1 MVEKNKTNK
10 KQTKMKQTTCTLLT
24 LLAAVGTAS
33 NPASWKQSPLSS
45 DTTHEIVLALPQRNL
60 DVLERTLL
68 EVSNPTHF
76 RYGQYLTFEEVG
88 KLVAPSS
95 ADRQAVRGWLEGHGF
110 AMGHHCHA
118 TAHGEYVRCSAPVS
132 MWTSALV
139 DANFQRYSHV
149 ELSDVSVVRALR
161 AQVPASVTPH
171 LTGMFLA
178 SDLPSDSGLQHGGF
192 QHQHAND
199 ENDEN
204 AAAAPYC
211 KSHPCTFPTTL
222 NKAYNITSNDGG
234 GHGSMSVF
242 ETSGQYMSPADLA
255 LYQKTYSIPN
265 HPVDVNVGG
274 NSDDN
279 TCKYLT
285 YECGEANLDIQ
296 TIMAVAQ
303 NVETTFWS
311 TPKTTTF
318 AHWITD
324 MANATSP
331 PLVHS
336 VSYGQDEE
344 ETDAVSKQTFT
355 NEAMK
360 LGVRGIS
367 VLVSSGD
374 DGVAGAKA
382 RRSTGLCDYN
392 PQWPA
397 TSPYVTTV
405 GATEGPEVN
414 KKEVAC
420 SANNSAYGGTFITS
434 GGGFSNTYST
444 PKYQADAVATFLGN
458 SNNHTFGPGYN
469 AKGRGYP
476 DVALIGHLYPI
487 FVGGTPEVKDGTSA
501 STPVM
506 AGILALVNSKRI
518 AAGKPSVGYA
528 NPALYKWAG
537 DANIF
542 HDIDSGDN
550 SCTAAISLVP
560 KDVTCCE
567 TNGFKAVK
575 GWDPV
580 TGLGSVNT
588 GNLVDAWVAL
598 P

>member
-1 MVEKNKTNK
+1 MNK
-10 KQTKMKQTTCTLLT
+10 CA
-24 LLAAVGTAS
+24 LLALLATHSSAH
-33 NPASWKQSPLSS
+33 PTSWQRTS
-45 DTTHEIVLALPQRNL
+45 DPVSGDTIHDVVLALPQRNL
-60 DVLERTLL
+60 DILERTLL

-76 RYGQYLTFEEVG
+76 LYGQYLSFEEVG
-88 KLVAPSS
+88 KLVAPLPT
-95 ADRQAVRGWLEGHGF
+95 DQQAVREWLESHNF
-110 AMGHHCHA
+110 IMGHHCHA
-118 TAHGEYVRCSAPVS
+118 TAHGEYFRCSAPVS
-132 MWTSALV
+132 MWKNALV
-139 DANFQRYSHV
+139 DADFQRYAHLEHSG
-149 ELSDVSVVRALR
+149 VSVVRALG
-161 AQVPASVTPH
+161 AQVPSDVAPH

-178 SDLPSDSGLQHGGF
+178 SNLPADSGLQYGGF
-192 QHQHAND
+192 RHQRIEKAEKAD
-199 ENDEN
+199 
-204 AAAAPYC
+204 AAPYC
-211 KSHPCTFPTTL
+211 HSHPCTFPTTL

-255 LYQKTYSIPN
+255 LYQKTYSIPK

-360 LGVRGIS
+360 LGVRGVS

-434 GGGFSNTYST
+434 GGGFSETFSS
-444 PKYQADAVATFLGN
+444 PKYQTESVAQFLGN
-458 SNNHTFGPGYN
+458 SKNNTFGPGYN
-469 AKGRGYP
+469 VKGRGYP

-487 FVGGTPEVKDGTSA
+487 FVGGAPEVKDGTSA

-506 AGILALVNSKRI
+506 AGILALVNAKRI
-518 AAGKPSVGYA
+518 AAGKPSVGFA
-528 NPALYKWAG
+528 NPALYQWAG

-542 HDIDSGDN
+542 HDITSGDN
-550 SCTAAISLVP
+550 SCTAATSLVP
-560 KDVTCCE
+560 TKDVTCCE
-567 TNGFKAVK
+567 TNGFRAVK

-580 TGLGSVNT
+580 TGLGSVNA
-588 GNLVDAWVAL
+588 GNMIDAWAAL
-598 P
+598 